1 MRSENL
7 SFLDITILQC
17 IYRTDRIAI
26 SNLSSITTKV
36 SEREISNPVENLI
49 ERRYVSLNQDGS
61 MYFKLGELYS
71 IEKIKK
77 EIERRT
83 SDNSHEL

>member
-7 SFLDITILQC
+7 SFLGITILQC
-17 IYRTDRIAI
+17 IYRIDRIATI
-26 SNLSSITTKV
+26 NLLSITTKV
-36 SEREISNPVENLI
+36 SEREISNSTENLI
-49 ERRYVSLNQDGS
+49 ERRYVRLDQDGS

-77 EIERRT
+77 EIEKRI
-83 SDNSHEL
+83 SDKSHEL